1 MLVIHLSTLSRPELK
16 RLLKV
21 ALERGDGPLTERLE
35 WELGSRGKGG
45 GRRAPPVAVAP
56 PPQDD
61 PDEENPREDLDEPAD
76 DVMDWDVEPD
86 AEPFAQEPIARQ
98 PFAREPFAQEP
109 FAQEPIA
116 LEPFAL
122 EPFAREPFAREP
134 IAREPIAREPIALE
148 PTAPQPASARGGLL
162 LVGLVAGC
170 LISGGVFW
178 GLGQMDR
185 SPAAGSTQAPA
196 PQAMAARPLEAAP
209 APRPEPTV
217 AAPEVAPVVAAA
229 KPPVEVATK
238 AAPPKEVI
246 ARKERA
252 PRPPPPAVRLAEA
265 EATTRTPVQSGACAR
280 STPADRL
287 VCGDLS
293 LQLFDLQLQDAYRR
307 ALNARVD
314 PVIVGEAQAA
324 WRRARDEVSDPQR
337 LARLYNQRI
346 HELDAATAAA
356 QENRP
361 PG

>member
-1 MLVIHLSTLSRPELK
+1 MLGIDLATLSRPELQ

-21 ALERGDGPLTERLE
+21 ALERGDGPLAERLE
-35 WELGSRGKGG
+35 WELGSRGNGG

-61 PDEENPREDLDEPAD
+61 PGEENPREDLGEAAV
-76 DVMDWDVEPD
+76 DVMESDVEPD
-86 AEPFAQEPIARQ
+86 AELFW
-98 PFAREPFAQEP
+98 
-109 FAQEPIA
+109 
-116 LEPFAL
+116 
-122 EPFAREPFAREP
+122 
-134 IAREPIAREPIALE
+134 REPIALE
-148 PTAPQPASARGGLL
+148 PTAPHPASARGGLL

-185 SPAAGSTQAPA
+185 SPAARSAQAPA
-196 PQAMAARPLEAAP
+196 PRAMAARPLEAAP

-217 AAPEVAPVVAAA
+217 AAPQAAPVVPAA

-238 AAPPKEVI
+238 AAPPKEMI

-252 PRPPPPAVRLAEA
+252 PRPPPAVRLAEA

-287 VCGDLS
+287 VCNDLS
-293 LQLFDLQLQDAYRR
+293 LQLFDLRLQEAYRG

-314 PVIVGEAQAA
+314 PVIVGEGQAA

-356 QENRP
+356 RENRP